1 LNKESKSHDRP
12 IFKVSKE
19 PKNSASTATTLVHPD
34 EIFAESLY
42 EHIESAVVVEKNF
55 RNNYRFA
62 TAGRDSS
69 VCFWQFSEKNEPVTY
84 MSCIEK
90 YQLN

>member
-1 LNKESKSHDRP
+1 MNKESKSHDRP

-19 PKNSASTATTLVHPD
+19 PKNSISTATALVHPD

-42 EHIESAVVVEKNF
+42 EHTESAVVIEKNF
-55 RNNYRFA
+55 KNNYRFA

-69 VCFWQFSEKNEPVTY
+69 VCFW
-84 MSCIEK
+84 
-90 YQLN
+90 